1 MMKEFW
7 RRRQEKQWTS
17 SIIAVA
23 IKNWRDLDIKHVCNC
38 NSEVFNESLADSIR
52 GKLIKLS
59 EFESRNPSQCC
70 STLYIQRSNDRS
82 YGMLLRTCIKNIDK
96 ETIHY
101 LWTTCMAKME
111 NMVLEVKTQIQ
122 SHWQS
127 ENCRSRLLIFKVQV
141 EKDLEEINVSCK
153 LTIDFS

>member
-1 MMKEFW
+1 MMKGFW
-7 RRRQEKQWTS
+7 RRRQEKQWAN

-23 IKNWRDLDIKHVCNC
+23 IKNWKDLEIKHVCNC
-38 NSEVFNESLADSIR
+38 NSEVFNESLADLIR
-52 GKLIKLS
+52 GKLIESS

-70 STLYIQRSNDRS
+70 STLYIQQSNERI

-111 NMVLEVKTQIQ
+111 NMVLEV
-122 SHWQS
+122 
-127 ENCRSRLLIFKVQV
+127 
-141 EKDLEEINVSCK
+141 
-153 LTIDFS
+153 